1 MNKTP
6 LYKKEMAGV
15 RSAHRILFLVAL
27 FFFSLFFLPACS
39 SHLKKAKFH
48 YAQGQEHS
56 RGYLTEEATASF
68 KRALREA
75 ERVVLKRPSS
85 QGYMLKG
92 MAELN
97 LTLWDEAEES
107 FRNAHSYGFEKG
119 EEWAQQISLLGLA
132 SSLEE
137 LGLESA
143 PFRIYAHLLER
154 SKLKPVTIMAAQKY
168 MDAELRKALRHEGK
182 EREKLLASVLR
193 TAQKLSDK
201 DLSCG
206 FYHYLQSQIYS
217 HLADYRKSFEGAVMA
232 RELGLPTEEIL
243 RDNDLQIIFCYRKL
257 KKELSSGEW
266 EGFQTRYLVW
276 VKKWKWRGPEA
287 PDWQEE
293 K

>member
-1 MNKTP
+1 MNKNP
-6 LYKKEMAGV
+6 LFKKEMTGV
-15 RSAHRILFLVAL
+15 QRPHRTL
-27 FFFSLFFLPACS
+27 FFAVLFFCSLFFLPACS

-48 YAQGQEHS
+48 YAQGQEYS
-56 RGYLTEEATASF
+56 RRYLAEDATASF

-75 ERVVLKRPSS
+75 EFVVLRHPSS

-97 LTLWDEAEES
+97 LKIWEEAEES

-137 LGLESA
+137 LGVEDA
-143 PFRIYAHLLER
+143 PLRIYANLLDR

-168 MDAELRKALRHEGK
+168 TDAELRKALQHEGK
-182 EREKLLASVLR
+182 EREKLLASALK

-206 FYHYLQSQIYS
+206 FYHYLQSQVYS
-217 HLADYRKSFEGAVMA
+217 HLADYKKSFEGAVMA

-257 KKELSSGEW
+257 KEELSSDEW
-266 EGFQTRYLVW
+266 GDFQTRYLVW
-276 VKKWKWRGPEA
+276 VKKWEWRGPET
-287 PDWQEE
+287 PDWKKE